1 MVSPVIKVVP
11 GELASDGLQ
20 VILDLLSGPVQR
32 QSIFNGIGF
41 GNPII
46 PEKIIKV
53 TVQQGAIHIEEYA
66 VEIKQIHLSLV
77 IGWSNRWE
85 AV

>member
-32 QSIFNGIGF
+32 QSILNGIGF
-41 GNPII
+41 GNPVV

-53 TVQQGAIHIEEYA
+53 TVLARCHPYLG
-66 VEIKQIHLSLV
+66 VRFR
-77 IGWSNRWE
+77 N
-85 AV
+85 